1 MNINNNSRNAHH
13 FYNELI
19 IEDYSSNLE
28 NVLIN
33 SKMQTE

>member
-1 MNINNNSRNAHH
+1 MNINNNSRNVYY

-19 IEDYSSNLE
+19 IEDYSSNFE

-33 SKMQTE
+33 SKM